1 MFAPTPTIRVGGA
14 LVNAGVFILRGGCLR
29 SRSKYVQWVTGNTT
43 AEKLPV
49 RPATW
54 GLRAEQSDLTRE
66 AHAMAP
72 AFAPSPGR
80 AITPAQGGLPHVDGS
95 RPRTT
100 HAVPARALRTR
111 ERGWKANAT
120 LSTGLMHV
128 SDAGRVGHALPTTP
142 GLSKHHDLD
151 GLRAGCN
158 SPTILRPLLT
168 SVTDWQSDDR
178 ALYGSAHQTWASG
191 YESEVDF
198 SPAKRQHTA
207 KSYGAGAKSQWGPA
221 ESDTRLS
228 WPQRA
233 NNATAPT
240 PAPVSAGQL
249 SVALLGEDDWDGCVL
264 HQEFQERVASA
275 RRRTVNPHAR
285 YEPAEGGKPGE
296 AGVCVCVC
304 VRVCVR
310 ACVRAWLCLLI
321 CVSVSPSDL
330 PP

>member
-1 MFAPTPTIRVGGA
+1 
-14 LVNAGVFILRGGCLR
+14 
-29 SRSKYVQWVTGNTT
+29 
-43 AEKLPV
+43 
-49 RPATW
+49 
-54 GLRAEQSDLTRE
+54 
-66 AHAMAP
+66 MAP

-80 AITPAQGGLPHVDGS
+80 ALTPALGGLPHVDGS

-100 HAVPARALRTR
+100 HAAPSRALRTR

-120 LSTGLMHV
+120 LSTGLMHA

-207 KSYGAGAKSQWGPA
+207 NSHGAGAKSLWGPA
-221 ESDTRLS
+221 ESDTRLN

-233 NNATAPT
+233 NTTTPT
-240 PAPVSAGQL
+240 TAPVSAGRL
-249 SVALLGEDDWDGCVL
+249 SLALLGEDDWDGHVL

-285 YEPAEGGKPGE
+285 YEPAEGGKPGD
-296 AGVCVCVC
+296 AGVYVCACVC
-304 VRVCVR
+304 VRGCVF
-310 ACVRAWLCLLI
+310 WF
-321 CVSVSPSDL
+321 VSVSPLRPSAL
-330 PP
+330 GKT